1 MKATERTLPK
11 SSSGMLFV
19 SNPRRLHKYL
29 KCWLICLPFLF
40 RQISLLV
47 TIHNTFINHS
57 IVALRM
63 RTLPQYPPDRLPVDE
78 DKIQPKLR
86 KSWIRRKA
94 SALRRW
100 YSAPQRQEQHRQ
112 ERVPLGPSSLPLD
125 VVDPNR
131 ESNRQERERM
141 AGGKGKVKA
150 MDIGSERER
159 TLSKSSPGMLFVSN
173 PRRLHKYS
181 KH

>member
-1 MKATERTLPK
+1 MGTREAGRWKGKGESNGKDLAQVK
-11 SSSGMLFV
+11 SMLFV

-94 SALRRW
+94 SALQSR
-100 YSAPQRQEQHRQ
+100 YGTPQRKEQEQQ
-112 ERVPLGPSSLPLD
+112 ERVLREQREYQERRKAD
-125 VVDPNR
+125 VEDDTRMVVDG
-131 ESNRQERERM
+131 
-141 AGGKGKVKA
+141 AW
-150 MDIGSERER
+150 
-159 TLSKSSPGMLFVSN
+159 LL
-173 PRRLHKYS
+173 LC
-181 KH
+181 